1 MKRLSL
7 TLALALSLL
16 AMVAQPARSAKRGV
30 SENSFSNADE
40 VRALA
45 PGVSWYYNWGVSAST
60 SVSSV
65 AGPESDKLVEYV
77 PMWWGGNSNETLL
90 RQYLTDHPGVKYLLG
105 FNEPNFRAQANMT
118 PQQAAELWPKLEKIA
133 EDFNLVLVAPAL
145 NYPDGAIN
153 DGHTYQPEQWMDAFL
168 AAYPQAKFDYV
179 ALHCYMNNSA
189 PQMSYIENFAKRY
202 GKQVWLT
209 EFCAWEGNVDSTTQ
223 KRTMVQKI
231 QDLELNPYVYRY
243 AWFKAKGS
251 NSAPYYRLLINQ
263 NMLTHEPPVG
273 TLSGAGKIYLNMS
286 SFDTTYYWL
295 PAQVIP
301 AKDYVY
307 SQSIAIDLNS
317 DPASQQVLQINEFDV
332 YARAEYLIEI
342 PVDGKYDLRL
352 RLSSRAF
359 LSSPQIRV
367 FCDGEVV
374 ADQVLPVT
382 GMTTTQDAWKTQ
394 MIQNIPLTAGK
405 HRIEL
410 RSTRSTTCKVNWL
423 RLDLC
428 GDINGDMVADI
439 ADVNAAINV
448 MLGKQPASDVA
459 DQNGDGKVDI
469 ADVNAVIN
477 TMLGK

>member
-40 VRALA
+40 LRALA

-179 ALHCYMNNSA
+179 ALHCYMNSPA
-189 PQMSYIENFAKRY
+189 AQLAFVENFAKKY
-202 GKQVWLT
+202 NKKVWLT
-209 EFCAWEGNVDSTTQ
+209 EFCAWEGTVDSITQ
-223 KRTMVQKI
+223 MNTMVEKI
-231 QDLELNPYVYRY
+231 QDLEKSEWVARY
-243 AWFKAKGS
+243 AWFKARGGE
-251 NSAPYYRLLINQ
+251 SAPFYRLLVTPGLRDNPKIYGN
-263 NMLTHEPPVG
+263 LT
-273 TLSGAGKIYLNMS
+273 GAGKLYVHLS
-286 SFDTTYYWL
+286 SFDKNYYHRVGD
-295 PAQVIP
+295 VIL
-301 AKDYVY
+301 AKDYVDCIGLQVMP
-307 SQSIAIDLNS
+307 STDPDGIAPIQLHTFTLGSSASYQIDVPKAGDYTMLMR
-317 DPASQQVLQINEFDV
+317 VT
-332 YARAEYLIEI
+332 ARAFIAAPKIEVK
-342 PVDGKYDLRL
+342 VDD
-352 RLSSRAF
+352 
-359 LSSPQIRV
+359 
-367 FCDGEVV
+367 EVV
-374 ADQVLPVT
+374 TTLDVEVT
-382 GMTTTQDAWKTQ
+382 GMTFSADDWATREFTV
-394 MIQNIPLTAGK
+394 PLPAGK
-405 HRIEL
+405 HTITFTGKASTQCRIGWFKFNKL
-410 RSTRSTTCKVNWL
+410 DGDDPTPPPTPVNPS
-423 RLDLC
+423 RF
-428 GDINGDMVADI
+428 
-439 ADVNAAINV
+439 DVNR
-448 MLGKQPASDVA
+448 
-459 DQNGDGKVDI
+459 DGQVSAVDI
-469 ADVNAVIN
+469 SEVVNYLAGLV
-477 TMLGK
+477 TE